1 MKLMAELMPNTL
13 VRHVHNEVKIRN
25 HWGDYLGAV
34 VGRQLI

>member
-1 MKLMAELMPNTL
+1 MKLTAELTPNTL

-25 HWGDYLGAV
+25 HWGGYLGAV